1 MGAQLRVYRQKI
13 KSAQTTKKITRAM
26 ELIAASRIQKAQAR
40 VTAST
45 PYSRAI
51 TRAVSAVAT
60 YSNVDH
66 VLTTEPET
74 IERAA
79 VVILTSDRGLAG
91 AFNSQVLREAEQLAE
106 LLRSQGKDVVYFL
119 VGRKAVGYF
128 QFRRRASERQWTG
141 STENPEFELA
151 KEIAD
156 AVLEVFLRDAADGGV
171 DEIHVVYNRFVSM
184 MTQTPEVVRLLPLEV
199 VEGVEEPDA
208 TVQPLYEFEPDVETV
223 LDALLPVYIES
234 RIFNALLQSAA
245 AKHAATQK
253 AMKSAS
259 DNADKLITDYT
270 RLANNARQAEI
281 TQQIS
286 EIVGGADAL
295 VAEVSNPRRRERR
308 MTDTATA
315 PVAEATGGAVGRI
328 ARVTGPVVD
337 IEFPHDSIPEIY
349 NALKTDITI
358 EGVTTTITLEVAQHL
373 GDDLVRAIALKPTDG
388 LVRGQEV
395 IDTGEA
401 ISVPVGD
408 VTKGKVFNVIGE
420 VLNGEPG
427 EQHRDHRALAD
438 PPQAPGLRPARV
450 EDAALRDRHQG
461 HRPPHPVRAGWQD
474 RPLRRCRRRQDRP
487 HPGDDPARRAGPRWC
502 VGVRR
507 CRRAHP

>member
-13 KSAQTTKKITRAM
+13 KSAQTTNKITKAM
-26 ELIAASRIQKAQAR
+26 ELIAASRIQKAMAR
-40 VTAST
+40 VTASS

-66 VLTTEPET
+66 VLTTEPEK

-91 AFNSQVLREAEQLAE
+91 AFNSQVLREAEELSE
-106 LLRSQGKDVVYFL
+106 LLRSQGKEVVYFL

-141 STENPEFELA
+141 SSENPQFELA
-151 KEIAD
+151 KEISD

-184 MTQTPEVVRLLPLEV
+184 MTQSPEIVRLLPLEV

-223 LDALLPVYIES
+223 LDSLLPVYIES

-259 DNADKLITDYT
+259 DNADTLITDYT
-270 RLANNARQAEI
+270 RLANEARQAEI
-281 TQQIS
+281 TQQIA

-295 VAEVSNPRRRERR
+295 VA
-308 MTDTATA
+308 
-315 PVAEATGGAVGRI
+315 
-328 ARVTGPVVD
+328 
-337 IEFPHDSIPEIY
+337 
-349 NALKTDITI
+349 K
-358 EGVTTTITLEVAQHL
+358 
-373 GDDLVRAIALKPTDG
+373 K
-388 LVRGQEV
+388 
-395 IDTGEA
+395 
-401 ISVPVGD
+401 
-408 VTKGKVFNVIGE
+408 
-420 VLNGEPG
+420 
-427 EQHRDHRALAD
+427 
-438 PPQAPGLRPARV
+438 
-450 EDAALRDRHQG
+450 
-461 HRPPHPVRAGWQD
+461 
-474 RPLRRCRRRQDRP
+474 
-487 HPGDDPARRAGPRWC
+487 
-502 VGVRR
+502 
-507 CRRAHP
+507 